1 VLVTMKATE
10 LLIKQHHVVAGL
22 FKAIEGAESDA
33 EKTALFRDLASN
45 LTAHD
50 GIEREIFYPACEAAM
65 GLNDELGE
73 ALVEHGV
80 IEFCLYQANEAIG
93 KPDFSFKCKVL
104 KEVVEHHVEE
114 EEDEFFPKTEQA
126 LGADLLEAL
135 GEEMEDAFDEARE
148 DDFQAPLYENLR
160 QVFAGVLQPVPAK
173 SGIPTKTRESA

>member
-1 VLVTMKATE
+1 MKATE
-10 LLIKQHHVVAGL
+10 LLIKQHHVVSRL
-22 FKAIEGAESDA
+22 FKAIEAADSDA

-45 LTAHD
+45 LAAHD

-93 KPDFSFKCKVL
+93 KPDFAFKCKVL
-104 KEVVEHHVEE
+104 KELVEHHVEE
-114 EEDEFFPKTEQA
+114 EEDEFFPKTEKA
-126 LGADLLEAL
+126 LGADLLETL
-135 GEEMEDAFDEARE
+135 GEEMEDAFDEARQ

-173 SGIPTKTRESA
+173 SGMPVKPGRRSA

>member
-1 VLVTMKATE
+1 MKATE
-10 LLIKQHHVVAGL
+10 LLIKQHHVVARL
-22 FKAIEGAESDA
+22 FKAIEAAESET

-45 LTAHD
+45 LAAHD

-93 KPDFSFKCKVL
+93 KPDFAFKCKVL
-104 KEVVEHHVEE
+104 KELVEHHVEE
-114 EEDEFFPKTEQA
+114 EEEEFFPKTEKA
-126 LGADLLEAL
+126 LGADLLETL
-135 GEEMEDAFDEARE
+135 GEEMEDAFDEARQ

-173 SGIPTKTRESA
+173 SGIPGKPRRQSA